1 MHSRELV
8 ELAAL
13 ASAHGLALV
22 RSGQASLPIEGL
34 GEYWSASK
42 CRLDRWTSALARLSA
57 PAASAAPL
65 ARPAPDAGGQAPA
78 LPNGDLKSVLEEILI
93 SDVLTRVWTAVLAAL
108 DRRHGAE
115 ENAPIAQRILL
126 GHAEARHRVLTLL
139 VHGPGISSH
148 EALRLDRLRRRS
160 ERWTDLLIG
169 HVCNEHDVSEFAA
182 NPAVAREFAADLR
195 NHQGWSTESQAWPL
209 LLASLRAAFRQDVA
223 AVSPNRDLNR
233 RIAAGVLACLPPEL
247 FDSTGLLRSLWM
259 TRISHAA
266 DDAQGLIASMFPC
279 ESPSPKLDSPALRAP
294 LGEAWKRR
302 PGN

>member
-13 ASAHGLALV
+13 ASAHGRALI
-22 RSGQASLPIEGL
+22 RSGPPALPIEGL

-42 CRLDRWTSALARLSA
+42 CRLDRWTSALGRLA
-57 PAASAAPL
+57 PGVGAATP
-65 ARPAPDAGGQAPA
+65 P
-78 LPNGDLKSVLEEILI
+78 LPNVHLTSVLEEILL
-93 SDVLTRVWTAVLAAL
+93 SDVLTRVWTAVLAAF

-126 GHAEARHRVLTLL
+126 GHAEARNRVLTLL

-195 NHQGWSTESQAWPL
+195 DHRGWSTESQAWPL
-209 LLASLRAAFRQDVA
+209 LLASLRAAFQGVV
-223 AVSPNRDLNR
+223 AVSPNSDLNR

-247 FDSTGLLRSLWM
+247 FDSTGLLQSLWM
-259 TRISHAA
+259 TRISQAA
-266 DDAQGLIASMFPC
+266 DDAQGLIAAMFPC
-279 ESPSPKLDSPALRAP
+279 ESPLSRLDSPALRAP